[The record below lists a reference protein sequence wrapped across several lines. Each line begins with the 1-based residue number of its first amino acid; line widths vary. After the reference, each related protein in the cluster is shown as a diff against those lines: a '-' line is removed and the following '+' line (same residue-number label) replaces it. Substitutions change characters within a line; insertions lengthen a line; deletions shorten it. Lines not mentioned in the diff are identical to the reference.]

1 MDIPSSPANLSSNEP
16 LLCRFKRTY
25 YTIISILYNISSI
38 LFVKPFELIAV
49 QDLTSKNASPDD
61 EAPLSLIL
69 CLPAGYSCASISGTM
84 TCGELRAD
92 VCEDEI

>member
-1 MDIPSSPANLSSNEP
+1 M
-16 LLCRFKRTY
+16 
-25 YTIISILYNISSI
+25 
-38 LFVKPFELIAV
+38 FVKPFELIAV
-49 QDLTSKNASPDD
+49 LVNDFVGSAIGRFFLLVVVIKSGVAWLIGLTSKNVSPDD

-84 TCGELRAD
+84 ACGELRAD